1 MRCLTVKNDMA
12 KVLSISAEPY
22 KRYADRKRSSAV
34 KGTILELVEGYSCCF
49 CLWFVIQGRRWDLVT
64 RSWFKACGVLDDSAK
79 FSVVNL
85 GVLF

>member
-22 KRYADRKRSSAV
+22 KRYADRKRSSTV
-34 KGTILELVEGYSCCF
+34 KGTILELVEGYSCFF
-49 CLWFVIQGRRWDLVT
+49 CLWFVMQGRTWNLVT